1 MTCLEQQTIKTNQ
14 NSQGAD
20 IVLVMVSAAL
30 VLQIIPAIAIFY
42 SGAADR
48 SSTLTLLRMPVIT
61 AAFCSSQVR

>member
-1 MTCLEQQTIKTNQ
+1 
-14 NSQGAD
+14 
-20 IVLVMVSAAL
+20 MVSAAL
-30 VLQIIPAIAIFY
+30 VLQMIPAISMFY